1 MSAASRTLPES
12 RYGASSDERADRRL
26 KVIGAVLGVLLL
38 GIVGWFGYDYISGK
52 NAFSG
57 ELIASKVVSADEV
70 EVRLD
75 IRKDAGTAGVC
86 TVRALAESGAEVGR
100 KDFAFEQRAE
110 QVTKVFSLRTT
121 EKATAAELVGCHQR

>member
-1 MSAASRTLPES
+1 MSAAPQTLPEA
-12 RYGASSDERADRRL
+12 RYGASSDERADRKL

-38 GIVGWFGYDYISGK
+38 GIIGWFGYDYISGK

-57 ELIASKVVSADEV
+57 ELIASKVVSASEV

-75 IRKDAGTAGVC
+75 IRKDAATDGVC

-100 KDFAFEQRAE
+100 KDVVFEQRAE
-110 QVTKVFSLRTT
+110 QVNKVFTVRTT
-121 EKATAAELVGCHQR
+121 EKATAAELLSCTQR